1 MRLVIIESP
10 YAGDIEANVAYARA
24 CVRDALARGE
34 APFISHLLYT
44 QPTILRDDV
53 PAERQWGIDAGHA
66 WYRVADAAV
75 VYTDHGIS
83 PGMEGGIAAARA
95 AGKPVEYR
103 TLKQPAVSRP

>member
-1 MRLVIIESP
+1 M
-10 YAGDIEANVAYARA
+10 
-24 CVRDALARGE
+24 RDALARGE

-83 PGMEGGIAAARA
+83 PGMEGGIAAARVA
-95 AGKPVEYR
+95 SGNFEARNPKSETNAKP
-103 TLKQPAVSRP
+103 Q